1 MRHEFDWDPAKERTN
16 LRKHRLSFRQAASV
30 FRDPN
35 QLSMFDEGHSKAEDR
50 WITLGI
56 DNTGVL
62 RVVVHTF
69 EEVNEKLWRI
79 RIISARKAN
88 LDETKKYTKRSSP
101 GDEMTT

>member
-1 MRHEFDWDPAKERTN
+1 LRYEFDWDPAKERTN
-16 LRKHRLSFRQAASV
+16 IRKHDLSFRQAASI

-35 QLSMFDEGHSKAEDR
+35 QYSIFDEGHSEKEDR

-56 DNTGVL
+56 DGVGVL

-69 EEVNEKLWRI
+69 EQVDENLWRI

-88 LDETKKYTKRSSP
+88 LDETNQYKEVTR
-101 GDEMTT
+101 

>member
-1 MRHEFDWDPAKERTN
+1 MRYEFDWDPNKERVN
-16 LRKHRLSFRQAASV
+16 IRKHGLSFRQAASV

-35 QLSMFDEGHSKAEDR
+35 QLSVFDEGQSEKEDR

-56 DNTGVL
+56 DTTGVL

-69 EEVNEKLWRI
+69 EQVNKNLWRI

-88 LDETKKYTKRSSP
+88 LDETKS
-101 GDEMTT
+101 TTR

>member
-1 MRHEFDWDPAKERTN
+1 MRYEFDWDPNKEHAN
-16 LRKHRLSFRQAASV
+16 IRKHGLSFRQAASV

-35 QLSMFDEGHSKAEDR
+35 QLSMFDEGHSEKEDR

-56 DNTGVL
+56 DSTGIL

-69 EEVNEKLWRI
+69 EQVDENLWRI

-88 LDETKKYTKRSSP
+88 LDETKKYN
-101 GDEMTT
+101 EMTI

>member
-1 MRHEFDWDPAKERTN
+1 MRYEFDWDPNKERAN
-16 LRKHRLSFRQAASV
+16 IRKHGLSFRQAASV

-35 QLSMFDEGHSKAEDR
+35 QISVFDEGHSEKEER

-56 DNTGVL
+56 DSTGIL

-69 EEVNEKLWRI
+69 EQVDENLWRI

-88 LDETKKYTKRSSP
+88 LDETKKYN
-101 GDEMTT
+101 EMTI